1 MNDKVLITGMGAIT
15 PCGNTVA
22 EFWDSLKNSKSG
34 IGKITRFDTTDF
46 RVTIAGEVKNFDPL
60 DYIDKK
66 SQKRMDRYTHFA
78 VAASNMAIE
87 DAGLDFSKLDAG
99 RIGVIVGSG
108 IGGIETHEIQCSNL
122 IQKGPGRISPFF
134 IFMMISDIASG
145 FISMI
150 HGLKGPNYSV
160 TSACASAS
168 HAIGNAFKTILR
180 GDADIVITG
189 GAEAAVTRIS
199 IGGFGNMKALS
210 TRNEDPQRASR
221 PFDSERD
228 GFVLSEGSG
237 ILILESE
244 KSAIKRNA
252 KIYGELAGMGFSAD
266 AYHVTEPAPQGEGAV
281 RSMSAALKDAGMSPG
296 EIEYIN
302 AHGTST
308 EYNDRNETTAIKT
321 VFKEN
326 AYKIPVSSTKSM
338 TGHLLGASGGVE
350 MIASVLAMN
359 NSLIPPTINYEN
371 KDPECD
377 LDYVPNTARSQS
389 VRTVLNNTFGFGGHN
404 ATLIAREYTNHS

>member
-1 MNDKVLITGMGAIT
+1 MNEKVLITGMGAIT
-15 PCGNTVA
+15 PCGNTVD

-34 IGKITRFDTTDF
+34 IGEITRFDTTDF

-108 IGGIETHEIQCSNL
+108 IGGIETHEIQCTNL

-321 VFKEN
+321 VFKEH

-377 LDYVPNTARSQS
+377 LDYVPNIARSQS

-404 ATLIAREYTNHS
+404 ASLIAREYTNHS